1 MKQYPQRK
9 SPRLQGYD
17 YSQSGAYFVTIC
29 THLRQHLFGRVED
42 GEMNLSD
49 VGGIVSERWYAL
61 PEHHPN
67 IELDSFVVMPN
78 HVHGIIILLD
88 HDDVVGTMPALSE
101 KMPALSAHQ
110 NNMKSGSLSAVI
122 GSYKSSASRHIRKA
136 HSQYRNET
144 IWQSRYHDHIIR
156 NESDLNRIRQYVQT
170 NPARWESDT
179 FYNT

>member
-49 VGGIVSERWYAL
+49 VGEIVSDRWYAL
-61 PEHHPN
+61 PEHHPRV
-67 IELDSFVVMPN
+67 ELDNFVVMPN

-88 HDDVVGTMPALSE
+88 HDVKVGTMPALSE
-101 KMPALSAHQ
+101 EMPALSEKTPA
-110 NNMKSGSLSAVI
+110 LSTVI

-136 HSQYRNET
+136 NPEYRNET
-144 IWQSRYHDHIIR
+144 IWQARYHDHIIR

-179 FYNT
+179 FYNI